1 MTSKW
6 IFPDH
11 VFDGQTLRRG
21 LAIQSQQGRVVE
33 LCPVEAVPVDARIFQ
48 VAGTVSPGFVDL
60 QVNGG
65 GGVLLNQCP
74 TPEGMR
80 AIALAHRQF
89 GTVAVTPT
97 VITDTHDV
105 VAAAADAAI
114 RANGDSGIVGLHIEG
129 PHISK
134 VRRGT
139 HDAQFVRPMDDAT
152 IGVVAKL
159 RSAGISTMITL
170 APEAATLDQIAKL
183 AALGA
188 VVSLGH
194 TNATSEQMTAAFA
207 AGASCATHLFNAMSP
222 MLNRSPGAVGAV
234 INSQAYAGI
243 ICDGYH
249 VADEMVGLAIRAR
262 PVPNRMFLVS
272 DAMPTVGGPNAFE
285 LYGNT
290 ISLKQGQLVNA
301 EGSLAGAHITMAQSF
316 QRLVSVVGVDKETAL
331 QMAVTVP
338 ADVLKQPELAAVV
351 GRSVDDLLVL
361 GIDFTVVGTLGD
373 QIGTSNDA
381 FASHVP

>member
-6 IFPDH
+6 IVPDH
-11 VFDGQTLRRG
+11 VFNGGTLLNG
-21 LAIQSQQGRVVE
+21 LAIHCQQGRVVE
-33 LCPVEAVPVDARIFQ
+33 LCPVRAVPANAQ
-48 VAGTVSPGFVDL
+48 VVQVGGTVSPGFVDL

-74 TPEGMR
+74 TPEGMC
-80 AIALAHRQF
+80 AIASAHRQF

-114 RANGDSGIVGLHIEG
+114 RAKGDGGIVGLHIEG

-139 HDAQFVRPMDDAT
+139 HDAQYVRPMDDAT

-159 RSAGISTMITL
+159 RGAGISTMITL

-194 TNATSEQMTAAFA
+194 TNATSAQMTAAFA

-262 PVPNRMFLVS
+262 PVSGRMFLVS
-272 DAMPTVGGPNAFE
+272 DAMPTVGGPDAFE

-290 ISLKQGQLVNA
+290 ITLKRGQLVNA
-301 EGSLAGAHITMAQSF
+301 EGSLAGAHVTMAQSV

-338 ADVLKQPELAAVV
+338 ADVLKQPELATVV

-361 GIDFTVVGTLGD
+361 RGDFAVVGTLGG
-373 QIGTSNDA
+373 QIGASNDA
-381 FASHVP
+381 VA